1 MRQELTLE
9 QQDQQMQ
16 DRLEMAQFF
25 ARRESETR
33 LQFVARVSA
42 MMLRCTEQ
50 DMWCGDELFVSG
62 SLADELEQLVFELEQ

>member
-1 MRQELTLE
+1 MTQKLTLE

-16 DRLEMAQFF
+16 DRLEMAQFC
-25 ARRESETR
+25 ARRENETR

-42 MMLRCTEQ
+42 MMLRCTDQ

>member
-25 ARRESETR
+25 ARRENETR
-33 LQFVARVSA
+33 LQFVAR
-42 MMLRCTEQ
+42 E
-50 DMWCGDELFVSG
+50 G
-62 SLADELEQLVFELEQ
+62 SVATNCLLADRLLTNLSNLYLNSDNNPTE